1 MYQWLPQWLFK
12 ATLINCTINT
22 IQTRKI
28 YGIIGASLTL
38 IVPFFLLFFN
48 ENNQLETDQSLCPF
62 KMLTGFP
69 CPGCG
74 ITKSIVY
81 FYEGD
86 LLKSL
91 SYHILGPFVVVFC
104 VATILVL
111 TTELIT
117 KKNYFQ
123 SILFNSKL
131 ALFLGIFL
139 GIYHI
144 IRLLYFVKN
153 NNLDSILKESIWK

>member
-1 MYQWLPQWLFK
+1 MLTK
-12 ATLINCTINT
+12 CTINT
-22 IQTRKI
+22 IQKRKI
-28 YGIIGASLTL
+28 YGIIGAVLTL

-48 ENNQLETDQSLCPF
+48 KNNTLENEQSLCPF
-62 KMLTGFP
+62 KMLSGFP

-86 LLKSL
+86 ALKSL

-111 TTELIT
+111 TIELIIGMD
-117 KKNYFQ
+117 KSVLSF
-123 SILFNSKL
+123 F
-131 ALFLGIFL
+131 
-139 GIYHI
+139 
-144 IRLLYFVKN
+144 
-153 NNLDSILKESIWK
+153 